1 MKKAVYIFEL
11 LLQGAMLVISL
22 VNIVY
27 NLIEATQAVFVRRVF
42 SGSMYLFFVPYN
54 RYIDTENILELVIL
68 LLFFAVS
75 FGLYIFSA
83 KELFNDKKIKI
94 PFTVMNFLWFIFSV
108 SVPMFIAVV
117 NTENFV
123 ELFIE
128 KNFLGLGL
136 SYVTMIM
143 ITAVLVVKVINNN
156 KIIRSNPELYK
167 EEFLPERFQL
177 SAKSYAQ
184 IKRTAMGTPV
194 IALGAFIVCL
204 LLKYLNDNITFG
216 VITALY
222 IFSLAFM
229 IFIFTGLIFECKS
242 FQKRNIEKL
251 PSPNFIKSL
260 NKMQIVSMIIFVGSY
275 FIMLI

>member
-1 MKKAVYIFEL
+1 MKKAVYIIEL
-11 LLQGAMLVISL
+11 LLQGAMLVVSL

-54 RYIDTENILELVIL
+54 RYIDTENILELLIL
-68 LLFFAVS
+68 LLFFVVS
-75 FGLYIFSA
+75 FGLYILSA

-108 SVPMFIAVV
+108 SVPMFLAVG
-117 NTENFV
+117 NEESFA

-128 KNFLGLGL
+128 KNFSGIVL
-136 SYVTMIM
+136 SCVTMIM
-143 ITAVLVVKVINNN
+143 ITAVLFVKVVNNI

-194 IALGAFIVCL
+194 IASGVFIVCL

-222 IFSLAFM
+222 VFSFAIML
-229 IFIFTGLIFECKS
+229 FIFVGLIFECKS
-242 FQKRNIEKL
+242 FKKRNIEKL
-251 PSPNFIKSL
+251 PAPDFVKSL
-260 NKMQIVSMIIFVGSY
+260 NKIQIVSMLIFVGSY
-275 FIMLI
+275 FFMLI

>member
-1 MKKAVYIFEL
+1 MKKAVYILEL
-11 LLQGAMLVISL
+11 LLQGAMLLISL

-27 NLIEATQAVFVRRVF
+27 NLIEATQAVFIRRVF

-54 RYIDTENILELVIL
+54 RYIDTENILELLIL
-68 LLFFAVS
+68 ALFFS
-75 FGLYIFSA
+75 ISIGLYLFSA
-83 KELFNDKKIKI
+83 KELFDDKKIKI
-94 PFTVMNFLWFIFSV
+94 PFTIMNFLWFIFSV
-108 SVPMFIAVV
+108 SVPMFMAVD
-117 NTENFV
+117 NEESFV

-136 SYVTMIM
+136 SYIAMIM
-143 ITAVLVVKVINNN
+143 ITAVLFVKVINNI

-194 IALGAFIVCL
+194 IALGVFIVCL
-204 LLKYLNDNITFG
+204 LLKYFNSSITLG
-216 VITALY
+216 IITALY
-222 IFSLAFM
+222 IGSLAIM
-229 IFIFTGLIFECKS
+229 LFIFVGLIFECKS

-251 PSPNFIKSL
+251 PAPDFIKGL
-260 NKMQIVSMIIFVGSY
+260 NKTQIISMLIFVGSY
-275 FIMLI
+275 FIMLT